1 MFCFVINRSCER
13 ILYALLAGLL
23 LIALMLSLT
32 SEASGDADKQKITI
46 VLSDDLPVYQG
57 FVTEFRQTLV
67 NEHLDIFSNVITADA
82 YVRRQKEI
90 SKDTGLFITVGVKA
104 TLSVVDSAYG
114 KPVYSTLMPK
124 VTFSKIK
131 KNRRKK
137 STRLSAV
144 FLDQPVA
151 RQLSLIRYAL
161 PQVRRI
167 GVLVPA
173 DGEGSGLEKSLEIGA
188 RKAGYNLILERL
200 ASEKSTLPVLDRI
213 FSKADVLLAVP
224 ETGLI
229 DRKLASN
236 ILLTS
241 YRYRKPVVAYSQA
254 YVRAGALLAV
264 YSSPRDIGHYTALK
278 IAGMSKR
285 SWQLPKAS
293 YSDQF
298 TVTVNRWL
306 ARSMGLKIKSG
317 RWLKNRMLNE
327 EGIKTE

>member
-13 ILYALLAGLL
+13 ILSHTVLILL
-23 LIALMLSLT
+23 LMALILSLT
-32 SEASGDADKQKITI
+32 SEVSSAADQQKITI
-46 VLSDDLPVYQG
+46 VLSDDSPVYQG
-57 FVTEFRQTLV
+57 FVSEFRQTLV
-67 NEHLDIFSNVITADA
+67 NKHVDILSNVVTADT

-104 TLSVVDSAYG
+104 TLSVVDSEYER
-114 KPVYSTLMPK
+114 PVYSTLIPK
-124 VTFSKIK
+124 VTFGKIK
-131 KNRRKK
+131 KNRKK
-137 STRLSAV
+137 KTTRLSAV

-151 RQLSLIRYAL
+151 RQLGLIKYAL

-167 GVLVPA
+167 GVLVAA
-173 DGEGSGLEKSLEIGA
+173 DGEGGAFEKSLEIGA

-200 ASEKSTLPVLDRI
+200 APEKSTLPALDRV

-254 YVRAGALLAV
+254 YVKAGALLAV

-278 IAGMSKR
+278 IARMSRR
-285 SWQLPKAS
+285 SWRLPKES

-306 ARSMGLKIKSG
+306 ARSMGLKIKSV

>member
-13 ILYALLAGLL
+13 ILYGTVLILL
-23 LIALMLSLT
+23 LIALMLSFI
-32 SEASGDADKQKITI
+32 SVASGDADKQKITI
-46 VLSDDLPVYQG
+46 VLSDSSPVYQG

-67 NEHLDIFSNVITADA
+67 NKHVDIVSNVVTADT

-104 TLSVVDSAYG
+104 ALSVVDSVYE
-114 KPVYSTLMPK
+114 KPVYSTLIPK
-124 VTFSKIK
+124 AAFSKIK
-131 KNRRKK
+131 NNSKEKT
-137 STRLSAV
+137 SRLSAV

-151 RQLSLIRYAL
+151 RQLGLIKYAL

-167 GVLVPA
+167 GVLVAA
-173 DGEGSGLEKSLEIGA
+173 DGEGGAFEKSLEIGA
-188 RKAGYNLILERL
+188 RKARYNLILERL
-200 ASEKSTLPVLDRI
+200 APEKSTLPALDRV
-213 FSKADVLLAVP
+213 FSKTDVLLAIP

-254 YVRAGALLAV
+254 YVKAGALLAV
-264 YSSPRDIGHYTALK
+264 YSSPRDIGRYTALK
-278 IAGMSKR
+278 IVRMSRR
-285 SWQLPKAS
+285 SWRLPKAS

-317 RWLKNRMLNE
+317 RWLKNRMLND